1 MANRELDIVLFGAT
15 GFTGRLVAQYLASAA
30 PASARIALAGRSE
43 PKLNAVR
50 SGLPGAAAAWKLI
63 VADSSS
69 AEGMKAL
76 AAQTHVVC
84 TTVGPYAKYGHP
96 LIAACAHEGTHYC
109 DLTGETQFMRDSID
123 RYDAAAKGSGA
134 RLVHTCGFDSI
145 PSDLGVLLL
154 HEKLGALGRVTA
166 VVEKLRGAFSGG
178 TYASL
183 ISSMEEALADRS
195 RARLMADPYGLSPD
209 RAQDPDGRD
218 ERDLRRI
225 ERDPLTGRWV
235 APFVMAQINTR
246 VVRRSN
252 ALLGYAYG
260 RRFRYREVSLL
271 PRSVLGVAG
280 VVGLGAGMA
289 VLPALLKRPALK
301 ARVLE
306 RLPKPGEGP
315 SAEER
320 DHGAFR
326 IRHTAESEDGRR
338 ASVVV
343 AGDGDP
349 GYKLTSVML
358 GESALCLSQ
367 DTAKLPARAGVLTP
381 ATAMGRVLVDR
392 LVAAGMTFAVG

>member
-1 MANRELDIVLFGAT
+1 MASRELDIVLFGAT

-30 PASARIALAGRSE
+30 PAGVRIALAGRSA
-43 PKLNAVR
+43 PKLEAVR
-50 SGLPGAAAAWKLI
+50 SALPGEAAKWKLI
-63 VADSSS
+63 VADSAS
-69 AEGMKAL
+69 AEDMQRL
-76 AAQTHVVC
+76 AAQARVVC

-96 LIAACAHEGTHYC
+96 LIAACASQGTHYC

-123 RYDAAAKGSGA
+123 RYDATARSSGA

-145 PSDLGVLLL
+145 PSDLGVLML

-178 TYASL
+178 TYASM
-183 ISSMEEALADRS
+183 ISSMEEAIADRS
-195 RARLMADPYGLSPD
+195 RARLMADPYGLSPN
-209 RAQDPDGRD
+209 RSQDPDGRD

-225 ERDPLTGRWV
+225 EKDPLTGRWV
-235 APFVMAQINTR
+235 GPFAMAQINTR

-260 RRFRYREVSLL
+260 KRFRYREASLL
-271 PRSVLGVAG
+271 PRSVKGIAGLVGQGVA
-280 VVGLGAGMA
+280 VS

-301 ARVLE
+301 ARVLA
-306 RLPKPGEGP
+306 RLPQPGEGP

-320 DHGAFR
+320 DRGAFR
-326 IRHTAESEDGRR
+326 FRHTAESEDGRR

-367 DTAKLPARAGVLTP
+367 DAAKLPARAGVLTP
-381 ATAMGRVLVDR
+381 ATAMGHVLIDR
-392 LVAAGMTFAVG
+392 LVAAGMTFAVE